1 MYVYDKL
8 LIYIKRIIK
17 LDKFYKM
24 SKKNWIKIKLY
35 TIKKNL
41 HQVFFLNCWMVKKGN
56 GYL

>member
-35 TIKKNL
+35 TIKKKL
-41 HQVFFLNCWMVKKGN
+41 TSGIFSKLLNGKER
-56 GYL
+56 

>member
-24 SKKNWIKIKLY
+24 SKKIELKLNY
-35 TIKKNL
+35 IP
-41 HQVFFLNCWMVKKGN
+41 
-56 GYL
+56 